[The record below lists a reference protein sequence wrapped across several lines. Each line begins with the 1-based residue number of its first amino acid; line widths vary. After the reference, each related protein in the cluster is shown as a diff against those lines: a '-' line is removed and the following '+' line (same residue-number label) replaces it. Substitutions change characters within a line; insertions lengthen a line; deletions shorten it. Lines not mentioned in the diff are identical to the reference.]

1 MGFSQSVIFAIERTA
16 TGPLA
21 EAFAVRRYMFRF
33 INRWAKSKKDKEF
46 YEDQK
51 KDVLKWQKKQAK
63 GNATATNLPT
73 VPLAEAN
80 DAMVP
85 HANATKVA
93 EANDTTI
100 APNSTAR
107 EEAEAKDTTTSMSK
121 EIVPDDPK
129 STAGTAAPVSSSKD
143 TLPFPNHIQ
152 QQLNVSV
159 ESPRPTTQKIT
170 ASSLALTTNRKRPFF
185 SSNSSP
191 IPFPKRKLTQVQTSP
206 LKSLLPAPSNTQT
219 PPAADS
225 SRPKEDI
232 IHVRHRPI
240 AGPSKQKDEAG
251 VRFRT
256 FGDLSK
262 DSDDGVEWVNNPD
275 PLSDEEDPKEPLK
288 KRSKQ
293 NHDNEKK
300 QARSD
305 RKASAS
311 RGANYC
317 RPAKPTGVLFKV
329 PCNRC
334 IRRKKECEKD
344 TFSASCVLCYTLK
357 NRCDYG
363 KRLRHG
369 AVMKSKKRANAKG
382 KGKEKAVEM
391 EEVESE
397 DEISEE
403 EDHITQ
409 WRDTS
414 AKNRRAKEHADDTDE
429 HMTSGYETSQPPPPS
444 RSPLPLTRP

>member
-1 MGFSQSVIFAIERTA
+1 MWFSQSVIFAIERTA

-33 INRWAKSKKDKEF
+33 INQWAKSKKDKEF

-51 KDVLKWQKKQAK
+51 KDV
-63 GNATATNLPT
+63 PT

-107 EEAEAKDTTTSMSK
+107 DEAEAKDTTTSMSK
-121 EIVPDDPK
+121 EIAPDDPK

-219 PPAADS
+219 TPAADS
-225 SRPKEDI
+225 SRPKEHI

-256 FGDLSK
+256 FCDLSK

-275 PLSDEEDPKEPLK
+275 PLSDEEDPEEPPK

-311 RGANYC
+311 RGANYHH
-317 RPAKPTGVLFKV
+317 PAKPTGVLFKV

-334 IRRKKECEKD
+334 IR
-344 TFSASCVLCYTLK
+344 
-357 NRCDYG
+357 
-363 KRLRHG
+363 
-369 AVMKSKKRANAKG
+369 
-382 KGKEKAVEM
+382 
-391 EEVESE
+391 
-397 DEISEE
+397 
-403 EDHITQ
+403 
-409 WRDTS
+409 
-414 AKNRRAKEHADDTDE
+414 
-429 HMTSGYETSQPPPPS
+429 
-444 RSPLPLTRP
+444 

>member
-1 MGFSQSVIFAIERTA
+1 MWFSQSVIFAIEWTA

-80 DAMVP
+80 DATVP

-121 EIVPDDPK
+121 EITVDDPR

-185 SSNSSP
+185 SSNSLP

-225 SRPKEDI
+225 S
-232 IHVRHRPI
+232 
-240 AGPSKQKDEAG
+240 
-251 VRFRT
+251 
-256 FGDLSK
+256 
-262 DSDDGVEWVNNPD
+262 
-275 PLSDEEDPKEPLK
+275 
-288 KRSKQ
+288 
-293 NHDNEKK
+293 
-300 QARSD
+300 
-305 RKASAS
+305 
-311 RGANYC
+311 
-317 RPAKPTGVLFKV
+317 
-329 PCNRC
+329 
-334 IRRKKECEKD
+334 
-344 TFSASCVLCYTLK
+344 
-357 NRCDYG
+357 
-363 KRLRHG
+363 
-369 AVMKSKKRANAKG
+369 
-382 KGKEKAVEM
+382 
-391 EEVESE
+391 
-397 DEISEE
+397 
-403 EDHITQ
+403 
-409 WRDTS
+409 
-414 AKNRRAKEHADDTDE
+414 
-429 HMTSGYETSQPPPPS
+429 
-444 RSPLPLTRP
+444 